1 MKPIRVA
8 VIGAGHL
15 GRIHAR
21 LVKELDQ
28 VELVAVAD
36 PLASAREQIA
46 AECHVPVVTDHHQ
59 LAGRI
64 DAAVIATPTS
74 THHDVALDLLG
85 QGVHVLI
92 EKPIAANTDEADRLI
107 RVARQQGV
115 VLQVGHVERFNPAF
129 SLVAPQLASV
139 RYIEA
144 ARTGSYTFR
153 SSDVGAVL
161 DLMIH
166 DLDLILS
173 LVPSPVAR
181 AQALGIS
188 LFGGH
193 EDMAQARLEFENG
206 CVANL
211 SASRAAF
218 RTQRHMQVFCDEIY
232 ASIDFAQPRVQIV
245 RPDLELLTRS
255 LDLGQLGPEA
265 RDEFRRDLFERWLV
279 LEQPALPQANALRDE
294 LDEFT
299 RSIRTGQAPRVG
311 GDEARA
317 ALAVAARILDQ
328 IQSHRWDGTE
338 TGPVGPLA
346 VSAPA
351 VLRGPVWHD
360 SSGPPAPQR
369 RKAG

>member
-1 MKPIRVA
+1 MRVA

-21 LVKELDQ
+21 LLQ
-28 VELVAVAD
+28 GLGQIQLVAVAD
-36 PLASAREQIA
+36 PLASAREQVA
-46 AECHVPVVTDHHQ
+46 AECQVPVVADHHQ

-64 DAAVIATPTS
+64 DAAVIATPTA

-92 EKPIAANTDEADRLI
+92 EKPIAANTEQADRLI
-107 RVARQQGV
+107 RVARHQGLI
-115 VLQVGHVERFNPAF
+115 LQVGHVERFNPAF
-129 SLVAPQLASV
+129 RLVAPQLANA

-218 RTQRHMQVFCDEIY
+218 RTQRHMQVFCDDIY

-245 RPDLELLTRS
+245 RPDSELLTRS
-255 LDLGQLGPEA
+255 LDLDQLGPEA
-265 RDEFRRDLFERWLV
+265 RDEFRRNLFQRWLV
-279 LEQPALPQANALRDE
+279 LDEPSLPQTNALRDE
-294 LDEFT
+294 LDEFMG
-299 RSIRTGQAPRVG
+299 SIRTGRAPRAG

-317 ALAVAARILDQ
+317 ALAVAERILDQ
-328 IQSHRWDGTE
+328 IYTHRWDGTE

-346 VSAPA
+346 VPAPA
-351 VLRGPVWHD
+351 VLRGAAWHD
-360 SSGPPAPQR
+360 SAEPPAPQR